1 MGVKTRLA
9 KSLTAA
15 CEDHCR
21 TVLIGQFRQGVVAIG
36 MRDPTLGLRVGSS
49 SICRLHVATS
59 GKGPTTIRTKM
70 VTQSHDDVAKKR
82 GDQRASGETPKL
94 VPHNFREDGDRQP
107 PVDLGRRQSD
117 ANDDVPEPP

>member
-1 MGVKTRLA
+1 
-9 KSLTAA
+9 
-15 CEDHCR
+15 
-21 TVLIGQFRQGVVAIG
+21 

-82 GDQRASGETPKL
+82 GDQRASEETPKL

-117 ANDDVPEPP
+117 ANDDVPEPPYQIDCSESDTADKVRSDETDRYRRGVPD